1 MSYTSRTLELAL
13 KQIDPNKKLV
23 LEFGVH
29 SGESIKKIR
38 NTLDPS
44 YEIWGFDTFTGLPE
58 DWVGTNLK
66 KGFFDMGGKFP
77 QIEIT
82 HGKIKL
88 FKGLFSDTL
97 PPLIDEGELQT
108 RQIGLIHV
116 DCDLYSSTKD
126 IFNCIGRFIEIGT
139 VIVFDEWHYN
149 YDITCNDHE
158 QKAFKEW
165 IVENSRAYE
174 FLDISD
180 SEVELPA
187 EHGWPKRPPQQKAVK
202 ITK

>member
-1 MSYTSRTLELAL
+1 MSRTLELAL
-13 KQIDPNKKLV
+13 KQIDPNKKLI

-29 SGESIKKIR
+29 SGTTIKKIR
-38 NTLDPS
+38 DTLDPS

-58 DWVGTNLK
+58 DWIGTTLK
-66 KGFFDMGGKFP
+66 KGCFDMGGKFP
-77 QIEIT
+77 QIQIT
-82 HGKIKL
+82 SGEIKL

-97 PPLIDEGELQT
+97 PPLIDAGELQT

-126 IFNCIGRFIEIGT
+126 IFNYIGKFIQVGT
-139 VIVFDEWHYN
+139 IIVFDEWHYN
-149 YDITCNDHE
+149 YDINCNNHE

-165 IVENSRAYE
+165 INDNSRGYE
-174 FLDISD
+174 FLNISE

-187 EHGWPKRPPQQKAVK
+187 GNGWNRRPPEQKGVK
-202 ITK
+202 IIK

>member
-1 MSYTSRTLELAL
+1 MSRTLELAL
-13 KQIDPNKKLV
+13 KQIDPNKKLI

-29 SGESIKKIR
+29 SGTTIKKIR
-38 NTLDPS
+38 DTLDPS

-58 DWVGTNLK
+58 DWVGTTLK
-66 KGFFDMGGKFP
+66 KGCFDMGGKFP
-77 QIEIT
+77 QIQIT
-82 HGKIKL
+82 NGEIKL

-97 PPLIDEGELQT
+97 PPLIDAGELQT

-126 IFNCIGRFIEIGT
+126 IFNYIGEFIQVGT
-139 VIVFDEWHYN
+139 IIVFDEWHYN
-149 YDITCNDHE
+149 YDINCNDHE

-165 IVENSRAYE
+165 INDNSRGYE
-174 FLDISD
+174 FLNISE

-187 EHGWPKRPPQQKAVK
+187 GNGWNRRPPEQKGVK
-202 ITK
+202 IIK